1 MRLCRHCWHWAAERT
16 IHPKRQIACRSDF
29 VIAILAPA
37 GFYCSPHPSFQTM
50 TAEEIL
56 FDAEVA
62 MEKSVDYMVHEFS
75 SVRTGKASPALV
87 ENVDVEAYGSA
98 MKLKQLA
105 LITTPEPRLLVVQP
119 FDAGTVKDIEK
130 ALKES
135 KIGITPQVDGKIIRL
150 PIPELSEERRK
161 DLVKSLRQMAEEAR
175 VRVRANR
182 RTAVDEARK
191 MEKTG
196 ELTEDGLRDLESD
209 VQKLTDKS
217 VKEIDQHLERKEA
230 EVMKI

>member
-1 MRLCRHCWHWAAERT
+1 
-16 IHPKRQIACRSDF
+16 
-29 VIAILAPA
+29 
-37 GFYCSPHPSFQTM
+37 M

-56 FDAEVA
+56 FEAEVA
-62 MEKSVDYMVHEFS
+62 MEKSVDYMIHEFS
-75 SVRTGKASPALV
+75 AVRTGKASPALV

-119 FDAGTVKDIEK
+119 FDASTVRDIER

-135 KIGITPQVDGKIIRL
+135 KIGIQPLVDGKLIRL

-161 DLVKSLRQMAEEAR
+161 DLVKSLKQMAEEAR

-182 RTAVDEARK
+182 RHALDEAK
-191 MEKTG
+191 KLQKTG
-196 ELTEDGLRDLESD
+196 ELSEDGLSDIEID
-209 VQKLTDKS
+209 VQKLTDRFVKS
-217 VKEIDQHLERKEA
+217 VDDHFERKEA
-230 EVMKI
+230 EVMKV